1 MTYLFED
8 WNKGV
13 LYVLVE
19 IKQNTTRGWCYEGVG
34 LVVAGAEAK
43 QGMREGVE
51 GSSIDNTLVYPN
63 TPRYAATGTASKY
76 SRTIWSI
83 QIPPQYTGTSFNYSQ
98 ILHNSKYPL
107 ILWITVCDTVLQYT
121 H

>member
-1 MTYLFED
+1 M
-8 WNKGV
+8 
-13 LYVLVE
+13 LVE

-63 TPRYAATGTASKY
+63 TPPNTLVTRVWYF
-76 SRTIWSI
+76 I
-83 QIPPQYTGTSFNYSQ
+83 QLLPNT
-98 ILHNSKYPL
+98 LELYPN
-107 ILWITVCDTVLQYT
+107 T